1 MDYLAIMTL
10 LLSVEV
16 IDGLVLVNT
25 ECDSTFFISNRLLLT
40 IYRNLTAI
48 WQLFD
53 SFLNLHLDRRWRT
66 YEARFTKS
74 VIIDA
79 ATISII
85 AIICPRILYLHKLC
99 LLKRL
104 LHPVIL

>member
-25 ECDSTFFISNRLLLT
+25 ECDFTFFISNRLLLT

-53 SFLNLHLDRRWRT
+53 SFLNLHLDRRWHAD
-66 YEARFTKS
+66 EARFTKS
-74 VIIDA
+74 VINDA

-85 AIICPRILYLHKLC
+85 AIIGPRILYLHKLC

-104 LHPVIL
+104 LHPFIL